1 MKELMIHV
9 ERIVRPLRGD
19 VSKLRMRRELLAH
32 LQAAYDQERGAGRS
46 HEEALA
52 EAKRRLGDPAAL
64 AAELQASMPWY
75 ETIGTTPFPRWVS
88 VVCWAAALVVPLVV
102 GALIVLPAVPFPARA
117 LCVAGILLMELCF
130 PLWFLCVAP
139 FFTKRVSWP
148 RVVIAGLAALGCQ
161 LLSQAMMAYSL
172 SNRIVA
178 SELAASLLG
187 QLVIPAFCVIPPL
200 LQRFANRPLKTWL
213 DLEIAE

>member
-46 HEEALA
+46 HEEAVA

-88 VVCWAAALVVPLVV
+88 VICWTAALVVPLVV

-117 LCVAGILLMELCF
+117 LCVAGILVMELCF
-130 PLWFLCVAP
+130 PLWFVCVAP
-139 FFTKRVSWP
+139 FFTNRIRWP
-148 RVVIAGLAALGCQ
+148 RVIIAGLAALSCQ
-161 LLSQAMMAYSL
+161 LLSHAMLAYSL
-172 SNRIVA
+172 SFQIDPR
-178 SELAASLLG
+178 ELASSLLAE
-187 QLVIPAFCVIPPL
+187 LVVPAFCIIPPVM
-200 LQRFANRPLKTWL
+200 QRLANRSLKPWL
-213 DLEIAE
+213 DLQIAD